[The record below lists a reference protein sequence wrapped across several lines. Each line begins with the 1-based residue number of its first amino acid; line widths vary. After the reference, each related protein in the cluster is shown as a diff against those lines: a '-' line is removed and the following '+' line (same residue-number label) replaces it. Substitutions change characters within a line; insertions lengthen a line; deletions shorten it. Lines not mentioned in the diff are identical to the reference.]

1 MENCVSGSHTNMVP
15 HQSGEETRWERH
27 PGQQC
32 LQSLSGCGFQS
43 LFLILATDV
52 GGSGERWKMEIDS
65 RDDCVWRIQRELPK
79 IGGGFPSSPVVE
91 TLNLHFRGMG
101 SIPSQGMKIP
111 HALECR
117 RKKKYIYIYICV
129 CVCVCVCVCI
139 CISTIGR
146 KEKIEGR

>member
-1 MENCVSGSHTNMVP
+1 MRARRDGELCLCSRTNMVP

-32 LQSLSGCGFQS
+32 LQSLSGCSFQS

-65 RDDCVWRIQRELPK
+65 RDDCIWRIQRELPK
-79 IGGGFPSSPVVE
+79 IGGGFPSIPVVE

-117 RKKKYIYIYICV
+117 KKKKIYIYINTHTHTHMYIYIYV
-129 CVCVCVCVCI
+129 
-139 CISTIGR
+139 SQQ
-146 KEKIEGR
+146 